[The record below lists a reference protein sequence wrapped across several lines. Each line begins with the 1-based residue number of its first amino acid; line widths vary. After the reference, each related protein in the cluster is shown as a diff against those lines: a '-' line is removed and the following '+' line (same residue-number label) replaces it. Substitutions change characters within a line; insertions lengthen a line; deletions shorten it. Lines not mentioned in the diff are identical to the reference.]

1 MSSVHRNERDDSDMQ
16 FVQTARDLQIYVL
29 KTVRHFPKSYTFY
42 LGLPLA
48 ESARKIHSCV
58 KRANSINPTNQHE
71 AQMRIDQLL
80 YARAEIHNMIA
91 QVEVAAEVMT
101 EKFNKKEWM
110 SYLYAEIPLVN
121 GVIKSD
127 RARYRRLP

>member
-1 MSSVHRNERDDSDMQ
+1 MSVPMPMRDPSDMQ
-16 FVQTARDLQIYVL
+16 FVATARQLQIETIKRCKNL
-29 KTVRHFPKSYTFY
+29 KKSYTFY
-42 LGLPLA
+42 VGIPLA
-48 ESARKIHSCV
+48 DSARKIHSCA

-80 YARAEIHNMIA
+80 YAKAEAHNMIS
-91 QVEVAAEVMT
+91 QVEIAAEIV
-101 EKFNKKEWM
+101 ENNFKKKEIM
-110 SYLYAEIPLVN
+110 KYLDAEIKLLS